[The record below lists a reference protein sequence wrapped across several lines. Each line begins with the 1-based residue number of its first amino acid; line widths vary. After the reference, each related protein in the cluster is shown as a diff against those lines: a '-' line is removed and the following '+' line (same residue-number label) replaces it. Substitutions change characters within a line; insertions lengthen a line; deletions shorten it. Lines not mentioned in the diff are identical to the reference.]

1 MAAPRELTKLPRALK
16 RSLSLGLAHG
26 FIKDKHHYG
35 DIKNAFINAQAAYFE
50 SKNKR
55 IDVSDK

>member
-1 MAAPRELTKLPRALK
+1 MVKYTTNLPRTVK
-16 RSLSLGLAHG
+16 RSLGLGLAQW

-35 DIKNAFINAQAAYFE
+35 DIKKLFLEAENALFN

-55 IDVSDK
+55 TPDPTDA

>member
-1 MAAPRELTKLPRALK
+1 MARETTVKLSRQSKVHLLMGMALN
-16 RSLSLGLAHG
+16 

-35 DIKNAFINAQAAYFE
+35 DIKRALLEAETAYVE

-55 IDVSDK
+55 APAASEA

>member
-1 MAAPRELTKLPRALK
+1 MAAPRELTKLPRTLK

-35 DIKNAFINAQAAYFE
+35 DIKRTFVQAEKHY
-50 SKNKR
+50 
-55 IDVSDK
+55 IDVKNRRPSETDA

>member
-1 MAAPRELTKLPRALK
+1 MGMALN
-16 RSLSLGLAHG
+16 

-35 DIKNAFINAQAAYFE
+35 DIKRALLEAETAYVE

-55 IDVSDK
+55 APAANEA